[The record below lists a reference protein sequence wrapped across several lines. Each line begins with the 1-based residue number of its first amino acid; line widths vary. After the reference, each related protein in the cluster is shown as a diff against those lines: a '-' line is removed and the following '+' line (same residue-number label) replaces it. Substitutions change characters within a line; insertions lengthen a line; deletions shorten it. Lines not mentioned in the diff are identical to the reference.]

1 MGAALG
7 MAAVVLPAPVRDYLE
22 QQHMALPTAGVAP
35 DTFTTFEGTVTGVL
49 PGHIDLSVADRV
61 HRLTATRASTFWRG
75 GEVAM
80 NEVRAGDALLIK
92 LAPDWTIGRGW
103 ANLSRAHG
111 TVSQATGSGYVIKA
125 GDVHD
130 AALRDVV
137 IGVSDATRYGSG
149 DHMSGQL
156 HSNRPAVVPGTHVD
170 VIGLRAGQ
178 RIIASTLLYSDPRL
192 AAVQAAAAPAG
203 PSAAQA
209 AQGDPSFKGYA
220 TWFDCPNGA
229 GRCGTC
235 NTSKNNQAAWPALD
249 AGCGF
254 CGGSCCNCSSGCKNQ
269 TFLSCGSSFTIT
281 PCGQGQS
288 TLEVSDCGPA
298 QNAGLCGNTCSIPG
312 CSGTGVVVDLTKPTF
327 ARFYPPTQGCFP
339 TTVGA

>member
-1 MGAALG
+1 MMGAALG
-7 MAAVVLPAPVRDYLE
+7 MATVVLPAPVREYLE
-22 QQHMALPTAGVAP
+22 KQHMPLPTSGGMAP
-35 DTFTTFEGTVTGVL
+35 DTYTTFEGKVAGLL
-49 PGHIDLSVADRV
+49 PGHIDLSVAGRV
-61 HRLTATRASTFWRG
+61 HRLTATPSSTFWRG
-75 GEVAM
+75 GDVAM
-80 NEVRAGDALLIK
+80 DAIRAGDALLIS

-103 ANLSRAHG
+103 ANLTRVHG
-111 TVSQATGSGYVIKA
+111 TVSQASGSGYVINA
-125 GDVHD
+125 GDAHHH
-130 AALRDVV
+130 APSDVV

-156 HSNRPAVVPGTHVD
+156 HGNRPSMVPGTHVD
-170 VIGLRAGQ
+170 VIGLRTGP

-192 AAVQAAAAPAG
+192 AAVHTAAPSAAPA
-203 PSAAQA
+203 
-209 AQGDPSFKGYA
+209 AQGGPTFKGYA

-254 CGGSCCNCSSGCKNQ
+254 CGGSCCSCSAGCKNQ
-269 TFLSCGSSFTIT
+269 TFLSCGSSFTLT
-281 PCGQGQS
+281 PCGRGQ
-288 TLEVSDCGPA
+288 TTIQVSDCGPA
-298 QNAGLCGNTCSIPG
+298 QNRGLCGNTCSIPG

-339 TTVGA
+339 TTVSA